1 MQASLEA
8 LAALAPAVVTA
19 LRAPAGL
26 NGLLDGD
33 ASKGIHEGGAPNPTT
48 GDQPERYVVVR
59 SASSL
64 PTGVF
69 SSIGANCALE
79 LHVWYPG
86 RSESPVLSII
96 AEIGKALEGIKLSL
110 GGSFRHWDG
119 TCQLIGILDDT
130 NARPVSKHAIIRYEA
145 RVQ

>member
-8 LAALAPAVVTA
+8 LGAVAPAVVTA
-19 LRAPAGL
+19 LRASVGL
-26 NGLLDGD
+26 NALVDPD

-48 GDQPERYVVVR
+48 GTQPEKYVVVR

-64 PTGVF
+64 PAGVF
-69 SSIGANCALE
+69 SSVGANAALE

-86 RSESPVLSII
+86 RSETPVLAII
-96 AEIGKALEGIKLSL
+96 AEIGKALEGVKLSL

-130 NARPVSKHAIIRYEA
+130 NARPVSKHAIVRYEA